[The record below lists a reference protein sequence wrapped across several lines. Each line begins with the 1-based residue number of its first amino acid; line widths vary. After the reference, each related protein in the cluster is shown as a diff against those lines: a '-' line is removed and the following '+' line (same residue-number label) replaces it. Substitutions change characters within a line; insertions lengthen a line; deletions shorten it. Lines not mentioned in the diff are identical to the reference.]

1 MNSGK
6 LAIKVAFF
14 AGAAAGVGIA
24 AGCLLLG
31 LAGLLATLTA
41 FVAAGFTGVLIFDLA
56 PVSCICIA
64 RTTGGFLLLRYA
76 FSFAVPPFVAIGLGI
91 GLCFALPAA
100 AGFEL
105 SFVSCGAFVS
115 PLAAGLHTKK

>member
-1 MNSGK
+1 MNFGK

-56 PVSCICIA
+56 PVSCISIA
-64 RTTGGFLLLRYA
+64 RTTGGFLLLRFAAA

-100 AGFEL
+100 AG
-105 SFVSCGAFVS
+105 CGAFVS